1 MSRII
6 LTFMLLVVANALSA
20 QVIKTPM
27 GKSIQASEVK
37 NWLEKKMKANQTPG
51 AQLAII
57 NRGEVV
63 FHTALGK
70 ARSNTLVTEHTIF
83 EGASLSKPMFSYFV
97 MKLVE
102 QGLIDLDKP
111 LYQYLPYKDIAHDER
126 YKKITARF
134 VLSHQTG
141 FPNWRDEDE
150 RTGLTIDFEPGTD
163 FQYSGEG
170 YQYLALVLQKI
181 LKTNAMGLQKR
192 FQKEVAKPLGL
203 KTTRYIQNKKNLKKK
218 AHAFKTG
225 QWYPNRD
232 FGKEE
237 FGAAYGVHSTALDW
251 SKFIIALMNKKGLS
265 DKGYKELFRIQKE
278 LPEGSPNKANGIS
291 HQTLGFYGGQLP
303 FGTVYGH
310 GGNNDKKFTSL
321 FFFIPD
327 TKIGIVLFTNSS
339 FGEQMGLEFFQFMMV
354 AGQ

>member
-1 MSRII
+1 MGKII
-6 LTFMLLVVANALSA
+6 PIIMLLVTNALCA
-20 QVIKTPM
+20 QVIKTPT
-27 GKSIQASEVK
+27 GKSIQTSEVTS
-37 NWLEKKMKANQTPG
+37 WLREKMKSNNTPG

-57 NRGEVV
+57 NDGEVV

-70 ARSNTLVTEHTIF
+70 AKINALVTKHTVF
-83 EGASLSKPMFSYFV
+83 EGASLSKPMFGYFV
-97 MKLVE
+97 MKLEE

-111 LYQYLPYKDIAHDER
+111 LYQYLPYEDIAHDER
-126 YKKITARF
+126 YKKITARY

-141 FPNWRDEDE
+141 FPNWRDEDG

-181 LKTNAMGLQKR
+181 LNTNAVGLQKR
-192 FQKEVAKPLGL
+192 FHKEVAKPLRL
-203 KTTRYIQNKKNLKKK
+203 KVTRYIQNRRNLKIK
-218 AHAFKTG
+218 ADAFKEG
-225 QWYPNRD
+225 KWYTNRD

-237 FGAAYGVHSTALDW
+237 FGSAYGVHSTALDW
-251 SKFIIALMNKKGLS
+251 SKFIIALMNKEGLS
-265 DKGYKELFRIQKE
+265 SKSYTELFKVQKE
-278 LPEGSPNKANGIS
+278 LPEGSPNKTNGIT
-291 HQTLGFYGGQLP
+291 HLTLGFYGGQLP

-327 TKIGIVLFTNSS
+327 SKMGFVLFTNSS
-339 FGEQMGLEFFQFMMV
+339 FGEQMGLELLQFMMV
-354 AGQ
+354 AGE